1 MLSPKNNIS
10 IFIYV
15 NLLSWLLLLII
26 RMIVLFGFHSD
37 SAFDTYFYLKGL
49 ILNLYLLSVFFYFNN
64 KIEKNV
70 EMTFID
76 ILINLFFRGL
86 ITVTL
91 SLIIQ
96 LILTFIQAPPISET
110 RASIINI
117 LYHIDIILVTI
128 YLTQLFF
135 YWKRLVLY
143 QQTKILQNTWNTFE
157 YLLLIS
163 LLFNFFE
170 FDLTHYPFT
179 IALGGLIAIG
189 FYLSLHLKWVAYLN
203 AREKW
208 QSIVLLLFIA
218 SFSYYFFYS
227 VISHSDIPYFTTD
240 LMHSVFVLGI
250 FIFVLFYSIFSLLV
264 ILFNLPTSSVFEQKL
279 EEVIGFQR
287 LAQAF
292 ESEENVYEILLDTA
306 IESVDTDTAWL
317 EIKHES
323 KESYTVERN
332 LDKNIVG
339 EMQKIL
345 ESRRLHRL
353 VETTFA
359 KPNSQT
365 NQDELSIFGF
375 ESILIVPLI
384 SNERSL
390 GKLVLLKSQ
399 KEYFDEEKR
408 QLIHTFAQQASVAID
423 NFRLFTK
430 TLEAERYKEDLKIAQ
445 RVQESLLPTD
455 FLLSEKYDISGFS
468 QPAYEVGGDY
478 YDVHFFDKKI
488 ILIIGDV
495 SGKGTTA
502 AFHMAQMKGIFQT
515 LAQINDLTAEDF
527 LKYANNALSNCL
539 AKNTFITATLVMI
552 DTEGHQIEVVRAGH
566 CPALYYAQSVG
577 KCVYL
582 KAGGIG
588 LGIIRSQKYENYI
601 QKEKFIYGIGHL
613 LVLYTDG
620 LVEARNMNGEEFGE
634 ERLENIIE
642 TNQHKSPA
650 DINKKIKEEVA
661 KFRHETPIF
670 DDYTALIIRRNQ

>member
-15 NLLSWLLLLII
+15 NVLSWVLLLII
-26 RMIVLFGFHSD
+26 RMIVLFGFNSD
-37 SAFDTYFYLKGL
+37 SVFDTYFYLKGL

-64 KIEKNV
+64 KIEKNI

-96 LILTFIQAPPISET
+96 LILTFIQAPPISES

-117 LYHIDIILVTI
+117 LYHIDVILVTI

-157 YLLLIS
+157 YILLIS

-179 IALGGLIAIG
+179 IALGFLIAIG

-218 SFSYYFFYS
+218 GFSYYFFYS

-240 LMHSVFVLGI
+240 LMHSVFVLGM
-250 FIFVLFYSIFSLLV
+250 FVFVLFYSIFSLLV

-306 IESVDTDTAWL
+306 IEAIDTDTAWL
-317 EIKHES
+317 EIKHEL

-332 LDKNIVG
+332 LDKNTVK

-353 VETTFA
+353 VESTFA
-359 KPNSQT
+359 KPASQS

-384 SNERSL
+384 NNEKSL
-390 GKLVLLKSQ
+390 GKLVLLKTQ

-408 QLIHTFAQQASVAID
+408 QLIHTFAQQASVAIG

-455 FLLSEKYDISGFS
+455 FLLSDKYDISGFS

-552 DTEGHQIEVVRAGH
+552 DTEGHQIEIIRAGH
-566 CPALYYAQSVG
+566 CPALYFSQTMG

-588 LGIIRSQKYENYI
+588 LGIIRNQKYENYI

-620 LVEARNMNGEEFGE
+620 LVEARDMNGEEFGE
-634 ERLENIIE
+634 ERLEKIIE
-642 TNQHKSPA
+642 ENQHKSPA
-650 DINKKIKEEVA
+650 DINRKIKDEVA
-661 KFRHETPIF
+661 RFRHETPIF
-670 DDYTALIIRRNQ
+670 DDYTALIIKRNQ

>member
-15 NLLSWLLLLII
+15 NLLSWLLLLVI
-26 RMIVLFGFHSD
+26 RMIVLFGFHQNTV
-37 SAFDTYFYLKGL
+37 FDTYFYLKGL
-49 ILNLYLLSVFFYFNN
+49 ILNLYLLSVFFYFNQ

-70 EMTFID
+70 NLGFID
-76 ILINLFFRGL
+76 ILTNLFFRGL

-96 LILTFIQAPPISET
+96 LLLTFIQSPPISEG
-110 RASIINI
+110 RANIINI

-143 QQTKILQNTWNTFE
+143 QQTKILQKTWNTFE
-157 YLLLIS
+157 YILLIS

-179 IALGGLIAIG
+179 IALGLLIAIG

-218 SFSYYFFYS
+218 AFSYYFFYS
-227 VISHSDIPYFTTD
+227 VISHSNIPYFTTD
-240 LMHSVFVLGI
+240 LLHSVFVLGI

-279 EEVIGFQR
+279 EEVIGFQK

-292 ESEENVYEILLDTA
+292 ESEEKVYEILLDTA
-306 IESVDTDTAWL
+306 VESVDTDTAWL
-317 EIKHES
+317 EIKHEL
-323 KESYTVERN
+323 KESYTVEHN

-345 ESRRLHRL
+345 ESRRLNRL
-353 VETTFA
+353 VENTFA
-359 KPNSQT
+359 KRSTQS

-375 ESILIVPLI
+375 ESILIVPLVN
-384 SNERSL
+384 NEKSL
-390 GKLVLLKSQ
+390 GKLVLLKTE

-408 QLIHTFAQQASVAID
+408 QLIHTFAQQASVAIG

-455 FLLSEKYDISGFS
+455 FLLSDKYDISGFS

-478 YDVHFFDKKI
+478 YDIHYFDNKI
-488 ILIIGDV
+488 ILIIADV

-502 AFHMAQMKGIFQT
+502 AFHMAQMKGIFHT
-515 LAQINDLTAEDF
+515 LAQINNVTPEDF
-527 LKYANNALSNCL
+527 FIYANNALSRCL

-552 DTEGHQIEVVRAGH
+552 DTEEHQIEMMRAGH
-566 CPALYYAQSVG
+566 CPALYYSESIG
-577 KCVYL
+577 KTTYL
-582 KAGGIG
+582 NAGGIG
-588 LGIIRSQKYENYI
+588 LGIIRNEQFKNHM
-601 QKEKFIYGIGHL
+601 QKEKFIYGQGHL
-613 LVLYTDG
+613 LLLYTDG
-620 LVEARNMNGEEFGE
+620 LVEARNAEGEEFGE
-634 ERLENIIE
+634 EKLEKILQEN
-642 TNQHKSPA
+642 NHKTPTE
-650 DINKKIKEEVA
+650 ITKIIKEEVA
-661 KFRHETPIF
+661 NFRHETPIF
-670 DDYTALIIRRNQ
+670 DDYTAVVIKRKK

>member
-15 NLLSWLLLLII
+15 NVLSWLLLLII
-26 RMIVLFGFHSD
+26 RMIVLFGFHQESV
-37 SAFDTYFYLKGL
+37 FDTYFYLKGL
-49 ILNLYLLSVFFYFNN
+49 ILNLYLLTVFFYFNQ
-64 KIEKNV
+64 KIEKN
-70 EMTFID
+70 THLGFID
-76 ILINLFFRGL
+76 VLTNLFFRGL

-96 LILTFIQAPPISET
+96 LILTFIQSPPISEG

-143 QQTKILQNTWNTFE
+143 QQTALLQKTWNTFE
-157 YLLLIS
+157 YILLIS

-179 IALGGLIAIG
+179 IALGGLIAFG

-218 SFSYYFFYS
+218 GFSYYFFYS

-240 LMHSVFVLGI
+240 LLHSVFVLGM

-279 EEVIGFQR
+279 EEVLGFQK

-292 ESEENVYEILLDTA
+292 ESEEKVFEMLLDTA
-306 IESVDTDTAWL
+306 IDAVDIDAAWL
-317 EIKHES
+317 EIKHEL
-323 KESYTVERN
+323 KQSYTVERE
-332 LDKNIVG
+332 LDKDTVS

-345 ESRRLHRL
+345 ESRRLNRL
-353 VETTFA
+353 VENTFA
-359 KPNSQT
+359 KPQT
-365 NQDELSIFGF
+365 QSNQDEMSIFGY
-375 ESILIVPLI
+375 ESILVVPLI
-384 SNERSL
+384 NNEKVL
-390 GKLVLLKSQ
+390 GKLVLLKTQ

-408 QLIHTFAQQASVAID
+408 QLIHTFAQQASVAIG
-423 NFRLFTK
+423 NFRLFSK

-455 FLLSEKYDISGFS
+455 FLLSDKYDISGFS

-478 YDVHFFDKKI
+478 YDIHYIDKKI
-488 ILIIGDV
+488 ILMIADV

-502 AFHMAQMKGIFQT
+502 AFHMAQMKGIFHT
-515 LAQINDLTAEDF
+515 LAQIADVTAEHF
-527 LKYANNALSNCL
+527 FIYANNALSRCL

-552 DTEGHQIEVVRAGH
+552 DTEGHQIELIRAGH
-566 CPALYYAQSVG
+566 CPALYYSQNVG
-577 KCVYL
+577 KCIYL

-588 LGIIRSQKYENYI
+588 LGIIRSQKFENFI
-601 QKEKFIYGIGHL
+601 QKENFIYGMGHL
-613 LVLYTDG
+613 LLLYTDG
-620 LVEARNMNGEEFGE
+620 LVEARNAQGEEFGE
-634 ERLENIIE
+634 DKLERILQDNH
-642 TNQHKSPA
+642 HKTTTE
-650 DINKKIKEEVA
+650 ITKIIKEEVA
-661 KFRHETPIF
+661 NFRHETPIF
-670 DDYTALIIRRNQ
+670 DDYTAVVIKRKK